1 MARQNNRVLLETVR
15 CSEHQYCCGKYAR
28 LDVAQ
33 GIVTSQITDKLD
45 MVNSVGKGA
54 RLFSILNI
62 KSLVKVDTEVL
73 GKNTKGQSRWCVDN
87 TTQYQLYLRERAH
100 QGCLCQRSWL
110 EVSHTCQTT
119 LFFFPPSLGQRLT
132 QIKMGDGNLTKEPS
146 RFTQI
151 APAIKLY
158 FSIVLCHSC
167 TDIEKLTVF
176 QRGKRVF
183 LMFCR
188 VTQFEEHCGSP
199 DTWVHTVPS
208 ALLCGRSNFEA
219 F

>member
-1 MARQNNRVLLETVR
+1 MMCGQYNSISTVLERESSPRMPL
-15 CSEHQYCCGKYAR
+15 SE
-28 LDVAQ
+28 
-33 GIVTSQITDKLD
+33 IVI
-45 MVNSVGKGA
+45 
-54 RLFSILNI
+54 RSIPYMPNY
-62 KSLVKVDTEVL
+62 T
-73 GKNTKGQSRWCVDN
+73 
-87 TTQYQLYLRERAH
+87 
-100 QGCLCQRSWL
+100 
-110 EVSHTCQTT
+110 
-119 LFFFPPSLGQRLT
+119 FFFPPSLGQRLT